1 MLPIIANLR
10 EKERA
15 EMSHLSF
22 PQQVQVISL
31 LTEGMSLR
39 AVSRFTG
46 VHRSTVM
53 QLLQRVGLACERL
66 HHARMRDL
74 QVGCLELD
82 ETWSFVNTKQQ
93 NLKPDSPSEYGDCYL
108 WLGMDAAKK
117 VIVSF
122 HLGKRSQEDANQFV
136 RDVRARVLNRPQIVT
151 DAFTPYVSAIAE
163 AFGVNVDYIQLNKY
177 QGEYTDMRGNP
188 DLSQATTNHCERLNL
203 TARTHLRRC
212 TRRSIA
218 FSKKLAAHR
227 AAVSLFVADYNFV
240 KVHAPLRVTPA
251 MEAGLTPSI
260 WSVADLLENALST
273 PEDVQPPQLPPPPT
287 YPLPGR
293 QFVRRYVGG
302 RGRFR

>member
-1 MLPIIANLR
+1 
-10 EKERA
+10 
-15 EMSHLSF
+15 MSHLSF

-82 ETWSFVNTKQQ
+82 EMWSFVNTKQQ

-108 WLGMDAAKK
+108 WLCMDAAKK
-117 VIVSF
+117 IIVSF
-122 HLGKRSQEDANQFV
+122 HLGKRTQDNADQFV
-136 RDVRARVLNRPQIVT
+136 RDVRARVMNRPQIVT

-177 QGEYTDMRGNP
+177 RGEYTDLRGNP
-188 DLSQATTNHCERLNL
+188 DLNQATTNHVERVNL
-203 TARTHLRRC
+203 TVRTYMRRC
-212 TRRSIA
+212 TRRTIA
-218 FSKKLAAHR
+218 FSKKLEAHR
-227 AAVSLFVADYNFV
+227 AAVALTVAHYNFCH
-240 KVHAPLRVTPA
+240 VHTPLRVTPA

-260 WSVADLLENALST
+260 WSIGDLLDYALST
-273 PEDVQPPQLPPPPT
+273 PPDISPPQPPPQPS

-293 QFVRRYVGG
+293 YFTRRYVGG
-302 RGRFR
+302 RGHFR